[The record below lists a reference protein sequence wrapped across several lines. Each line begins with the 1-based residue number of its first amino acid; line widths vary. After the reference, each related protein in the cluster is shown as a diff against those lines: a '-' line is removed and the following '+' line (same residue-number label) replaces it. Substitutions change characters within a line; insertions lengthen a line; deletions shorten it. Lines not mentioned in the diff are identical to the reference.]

1 MATRGPVLTIVL
13 LSLVY
18 GSITFQQ
25 SGVFGVC
32 LDLGGRNAGAIV
44 GLMNTAAQVGGF
56 VSSIAFGYIVNRS
69 GSYDAPFVPMALLLF
84 VGAGLWLAIDASRE
98 LSVGP
103 TPATAAGSRLSA
115 E

>member
-1 MATRGPVLTIVL
+1 
-13 LSLVY
+13 
-18 GSITFQQ
+18 
-25 SGVFGVC
+25 VC

-44 GLMNTAAQVGGF
+44 GLMNTAAQAGGF

-84 VGAGLWLAIDASRE
+84 LGAGFWLGIDASRE
-98 LSVGP
+98 VSISSA
-103 TPATAAGSRLSA
+103 PAPVPRSRLSA